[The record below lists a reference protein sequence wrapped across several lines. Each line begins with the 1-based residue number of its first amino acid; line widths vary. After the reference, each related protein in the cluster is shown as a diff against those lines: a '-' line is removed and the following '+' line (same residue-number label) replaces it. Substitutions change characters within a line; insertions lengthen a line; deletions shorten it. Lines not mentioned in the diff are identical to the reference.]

1 MERRLDAET
10 LIGLLSH
17 LMTRQTGAPVD
28 LADLPGRSLAA
39 EPVASRLI
47 DALLAS
53 IAEVGLTKTALD
65 DVARAAG
72 CSRATLYRYFPGKQ
86 PLLAA
91 AIDREAA
98 RLGAT
103 LAAATEA
110 AETVEDAV
118 VTMIVTAADF
128 LERHAALRT
137 VLEVEPQ
144 VLLAEIGFER
154 GDRLVRRGGE
164 LAAAALEHLLP
175 ATDASRLG
183 EWVTRIVLSYVFS
196 PSESVALTRPESV
209 RPLVCEFVLPG
220 LVPAHSVR
228 G

>member
-1 MERRLDAET
+1 MARQVLDLT
-10 LIGLLSH
+10 D
-17 LMTRQTGAPVD
+17 PP
-28 LADLPGRSLAA
+28 LPT
-39 EPVASRLI
+39 EPVAARLL

-53 IAEVGLTKTALD
+53 VGEVGIAKTTVD
-65 DVARAAG
+65 DVARGAG

-91 AIDREAA
+91 AVDRECA

-103 LAAATEA
+103 LVAATEGCD
-110 AETVEDAV
+110 TVEDAV
-118 VTMIVTAADF
+118 VAMVVTAAEA
-128 LERHAALRT
+128 LERHPALRT
-137 VLEVEPQ
+137 VLAVEPQ

-175 ATDASRLG
+175 AAEAARLG
-183 EWVTRIVLSYVFS
+183 EWVTRIVLSYFFS
-196 PSESVALTRPESV
+196 PSESVSLTRPESV
-209 RPLVCEFVLPG
+209 RPLVTEFVLPG
-220 LVPAHSVR
+220 LVPSHAVR

>member
-1 MERRLDAET
+1 
-10 LIGLLSH
+10 
-17 LMTRQTGAPVD
+17 MTRQVTGLPVPP
-28 LADLPGRSLAA
+28 LVS
-39 EPVASRLI
+39 EPVAARLI

-118 VTMIVTAADF
+118 VTMIVTAAEF
-128 LERHAALRT
+128 LERHGALRT
-137 VLEVEPQ
+137 VREVEPHI
-144 VLLAEIGFER
+144 LLAEVGFER

-164 LAAAALEHLLP
+164 LAAAALEPLLGVP
-175 ATDASRLG
+175 DAARLG

-196 PSESVALTRPESV
+196 PSESVSLTRPESV
-209 RPLVCEFVLPG
+209 RPLVSEFVLPG
-220 LVPAHSVR
+220 LVPAHSIR